1 MVTEYRT
8 PEKARTSLL
17 HYFRDHALR
26 FEQPGSDVCA
36 AYARAADEM
45 EQGQLNEITANA
57 RRFRIT
63 RIQSL
68 VRMRGGLPEPPR
80 PSDYDPYLQSAA

>member
-1 MVTEYRT
+1 
-8 PEKARTSLL
+8 
-17 HYFRDHALR
+17 
-26 FEQPGSDVCA
+26 VCA

-63 RIQSL
+63 RIQRL
-68 VRMRGGLPEPPR
+68 VRMREGLPEPPR
-80 PSDYDPYLQSAA
+80 PSDYDPYPPPAA